1 MVGKEAEDTV
11 VFLHNGDHTL
21 DTDTVVCGF
30 RDWNLIFK
38 NRSKLV
44 AVDHIDA

>member
-1 MVGKEAEDTV
+1 MIGKEAEDTV
-11 VFLHNGDHTL
+11 VFLHNGDHAL
-21 DTDTVVCGF
+21 DTDAVVGGF
-30 RDWNLIFK
+30 GDRNLIFK